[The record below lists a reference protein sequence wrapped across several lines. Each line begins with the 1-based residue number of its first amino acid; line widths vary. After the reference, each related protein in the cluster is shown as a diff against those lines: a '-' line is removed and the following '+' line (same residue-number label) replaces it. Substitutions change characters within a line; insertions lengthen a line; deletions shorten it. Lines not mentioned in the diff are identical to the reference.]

1 MRAQSGIA
9 LAEMGDKNDDMII
22 AVAVV
27 TVGY

>member
-22 AVAVV
+22 AVAVI